1 MNYILQ
7 AKTEAL
13 LSQASDF
20 PWFAHVGEG
29 SLEQSLV
36 VKNWDVAIEKCTS
49 IDYENFGIE
58 MTNHIR
64 RVVRTA
70 SVERYQQWNEITAI
84 VRPPII
90 GMAMSAIERVP
101 VVSQECIT
109 AIKLQISRDL
119 IRACIE
125 SEYADFFPPG
135 YYLDTFQIYSLGRF
149 PCGWNGDYP
158 QGQRIIY

>member
-1 MNYILQ
+1 MNYTLQ

-13 LSQASDF
+13 LSQASRF

-58 MTNHIR
+58 MANHIR
-64 RVVRTA
+64 RIVRTA
-70 SVERYQQWNEITAI
+70 NVERYQQWNTIVGA
-84 VRPPII
+84 VRPRIELI
-90 GMAMSAIERVP
+90 VESAAPLWRVP
-101 VVSQECIT
+101 EDQLQ
-109 AIKLQISRDL
+109 AIKDQVLWDL
-119 IRACIE
+119 CSACLE
-125 SEYADFFPPG
+125 SEFSDIFPPG

-158 QGQRIIY
+158 QGQRIIF